1 VILWIWHHTVEETWI
16 MALRGRL
23 GRYRLVRRL
32 AVGGMAEVYLAVAEG
47 LSGFEK
53 RVVVKR
59 LLPQHAKQGEL
70 LAMFLDEARLVAT
83 LRHPNIGEVYDV
95 GAEGGD
101 YFFAMEHI
109 PGRDVRDLLSV
120 RHGQPLP
127 LAEALAIVIGVA
139 EGLHCAHQQR
149 DEQGRL
155 LDIVHRDVSPS
166 NVLVSASG
174 QVKLIDFGV
183 AKWGAQRTETRHGV
197 LKGKCAYMSPEQ
209 CRAESLDRRSDVFS
223 LGVLLYELTTGS
235 RPFAGDND
243 FETMTA
249 IVNGTLEAPSLRCRG
264 YAAALEP
271 IVCKALAPRREDR
284 YATAQELGRALAGLA
299 AAEGVVPSA
308 AGLAQLLA
316 SSFGDEAAGGVAEP
330 DPDEGE
336 APSTTDPAPA
346 AALDRTATDHQAA
359 ATIAPLSLVEPVS
372 EALRAVSA
380 RRIAVIAGVG
390 LACVAAVAVAAP
402 WFRRAPE
409 SAPPALVQPVR
420 EVKPTPVA
428 PPAPAPVVTAPPV
441 EPPPAKRKATRR
453 PAPPPA
459 PAPVETKV
467 KVWDPD
473 SPVPPPS

>member
-1 VILWIWHHTVEETWI
+1 

-59 LLPQHAKQGEL
+59 LLPQHAKEGEL

-109 PGRDVRDLLSV
+109 PGRDVRDLLST
-120 RHGQPLP
+120 RYGQPLP

-139 EGLHCAHQQR
+139 AGLHCAHEQR
-149 DEQGRL
+149 DDQGHL
-155 LDIVHRDVSPS
+155 LDIVHRDISPS
-166 NVLVSASG
+166 NVLVSAAG

-209 CRAESLDRRSDVFS
+209 CRAEPLDRRSDVFS

-235 RPFAGDND
+235 RPFSGDND

-249 IVNGTLEAPSLRCRG
+249 IVRGAVEPPSARLRG
-264 YAAALEP
+264 YPPALEP
-271 IVCKALAPRREDR
+271 IVMKALAPRREDR
-284 YATAQELGRALAGLA
+284 HATAQELSRALTAVA
-299 AAEGVVPSA
+299 AAEGVNPSA
-308 AGLAQLLA
+308 AGLAELLA
-316 SSFGDEAAGGVAEP
+316 SSFGDEAAGSVAEP
-330 DPDEGE
+330 DPD
-336 APSTTDPAPA
+336 
-346 AALDRTATDHQAA
+346 DRTATDHQAA

-372 EALRAVSA
+372 EALRAVSS
-380 RRIAVIAGVG
+380 RRIAIIAGVG
-390 LACVAAVAVAAP
+390 LACVAAVAVAGP
-402 WFRRAPE
+402 WLRRAPV
-409 SAPPALVQPVR
+409 SAPAPVAQPVR
-420 EVKPTPVA
+420 EVRVA
-428 PPAPAPVVTAPPV
+428 PAEPPPPAPMVTAPPPAEV
-441 EPPPAKRKATRR
+441 APPAKRKATKR
-453 PAPPPA
+453 PTPA
-459 PAPVETKV
+459 PAPAETKM